1 MSSNLWWSHILMLL
15 AAAVVGAA
23 VPLQAG
29 TNGQLARIVGHPL
42 WATSI
47 SLVVSLVLALAASFA
62 LRLPLPRLAAVA
74 SAPAWV
80 WFGGFYGFVFLV
92 TSMVVAPRLGAAVFM
107 VAVIGGQVVAS
118 LLIDR
123 FALAGFEQRAI
134 TPWRL
139 AGVAFIIA
147 GIVLMQVGPGG
158 NTAKP
163 AAASKP
169 SGLPPA

>member
-1 MSSNLWWSHILMLL
+1 MPSNPWWIHIVMLL

-29 TNGQLARIVGHPL
+29 TNAQLARVVGHPL
-42 WATSI
+42 LATSI
-47 SLVVSLVLALAASFA
+47 SLTVSLVLALAVSIA
-62 LRLPLPRLAAVA
+62 LRLPLPRPAAMLA
-74 SAPAWV
+74 APAWV

-107 VAVIGGQVVAS
+107 VAVIGGQVIAS

-123 FALAGFEQRAI
+123 FALAGFEQKAI

-147 GIVLMQVGPGG
+147 GIVLMQVAPGQSG
-158 NTAKP
+158 AKASTA
-163 AAASKP
+163 ARP
-169 SGLPPA
+169 SGPPPA